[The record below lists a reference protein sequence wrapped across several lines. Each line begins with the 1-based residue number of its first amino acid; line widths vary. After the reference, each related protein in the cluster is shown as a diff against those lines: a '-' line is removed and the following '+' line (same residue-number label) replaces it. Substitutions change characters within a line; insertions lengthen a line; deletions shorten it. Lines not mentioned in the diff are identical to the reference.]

1 MERNRNG
8 IASTFIA
15 GTKFPCDRA
24 RPDRRQ
30 KQRDDRCD
38 GPRKVGAAVHRQLHP
53 LMMVS
58 AKGRKGSTR
67 FYRSLRG
74 IAILSMR
81 LSLMVHRD
89 HPCGLRLR
97 VLAYW
102 GCVTRGNRF
111 DRGRSEGLIVKS
123 TLRFVQLAVVAA
135 AVTLASPALAVT
147 DIMWW
152 HAMSGELGRQ
162 LDKLAADF
170 NASQSEY
177 RIVPTYKGNYSETA
191 TATMMAARGAIYPV
205 FELMRDEQEA
215 FSTAAYLPAITGYY
229 TDVAGNMLSF
239 PFNSS
244 TPILYYNKN
253 LFRAAGL
260 DPEVAPKTWG
270 EVGAAAKRLRAYGA
284 VCGFTTSWP
293 SWINVENFSAFHNL
307 PMSTKAN
314 GFDGL
319 DAVLTFN
326 NPLMVRH
333 VAQLAEWQ
341 ATKMFDYSGRATSA
355 EPRFQNGE
363 CGIFI
368 GSSATR
374 ADIRANSK
382 FEVGYG
388 MLPYWPD
395 VEGAPQNTT
404 IGGATLWVLRDRPRD
419 EYKGVA
425 KFFGFLSKPE
435 IQAVWHQNTGYL
447 PITRAA
453 FELTRAQGFY
463 DRNPGT
469 AISIEQI
476 TLKAPTLN
484 SRGVRL
490 GSFVLIRDVID
501 DELEQAFSGK
511 KSAQAALDSAV
522 ERGNRLLRQF
532 ERANPDR

>member
-1 MERNRNG
+1 VKP
-8 IASTFIA
+8 ASGLF
-15 GTKFPCDRA
+15 RL
-24 RPDRRQ
+24 
-30 KQRDDRCD
+30 
-38 GPRKVGAAVHRQLHP
+38 AA
-53 LMMVS
+53 
-58 AKGRKGSTR
+58 A
-67 FYRSLRG
+67 
-74 IAILSMR
+74 A
-81 LSLMVHRD
+81 
-89 HPCGLRLR
+89 
-97 VLAYW
+97 
-102 GCVTRGNRF
+102 
-111 DRGRSEGLIVKS
+111 
-123 TLRFVQLAVVAA
+123 AVVAF
-135 AVTLASPALAVT
+135 ASPAQAVT

-177 RIVPTYKGNYSETA
+177 RIVPSYKGNYTETVTAAIFAFRSRSQPAIVQVNEIA
-191 TATMMAARGAIYPV
+191 TATMMAAKGAIYPV
-205 FELMRDEQEA
+205 FELMRDEQEP
-215 FSTAAYLPAITGYY
+215 FSPAAYLPAVTGYY
-229 TDVAGNMLSF
+229 ADVAGNMLSF
-239 PFNSS
+239 PFNAS

-253 LFRAAGL
+253 LFRSAGL
-260 DPEVAPKTWG
+260 DPETAPKTWP
-270 EVGAAAKRLRAYGA
+270 EVGAAAKKLRASGA

-307 PMSTKAN
+307 AVSTKAN

-319 DAVLTFN
+319 DAVLVFN
-326 NPLMVRH
+326 NPVMVRH
-333 VAQLAEWQ
+333 IAQLVEWQ
-341 ATKMFDYSGRATSA
+341 AGKVFDYSGRGTSA

-388 MLPYWPD
+388 ILPYWPD
-395 VEGAPQNTT
+395 VEGAPQNSI
-404 IGGATLWVLRDRPRD
+404 IGGATLWVLRDRPRA

-425 KFFGFLSKPE
+425 KFFGYLSRPQV
-435 IQAVWHQNTGYL
+435 QAAWHQNTGYL

-453 FELTRAQGFY
+453 FDLTRAQGFY

-476 TLKAPTLN
+476 TLKPPTDN
-484 SRGVRL
+484 SKGVRL
-490 GSFVLIRDVID
+490 GSFALIRGVID
-501 DELEQAFSGK
+501 EELEHAFAGK
-511 KSAQAALDSAV
+511 KSAQEALDSAV